1 MKLSL
6 VLAVVLL
13 AMVLLLCLDEGDA
26 AYGKHV
32 GRHSKHRKRFRSSRK
47 FTHKRRKSKHRK
59 RGKRSHGSSAS
70 THQIENKIHRLES
83 KMDRISKEHCP
94 HGQDGDAGHCMLCKD
109 TEDARQLSFEIPDL
123 DTNGDSTG
131 TGRGRLACC
140 LKGDDVNGL
149 GKCVSTTC
157 DMISSATYSGD
168 SNILYLRDVML
179 DFSSGPDDTD
189 PYMLDCDLDGCCT
202 ALDSTFPNPLTDFNI
217 ACDMYLG
224 IESGSGVQDGSGND
238 LCESDQYL
246 IRVVAGIEADGGS
259 SSGLDFDIYNSPVD
273 DGHNDDDDA

>member
-1 MKLSL
+1 
-6 VLAVVLL
+6 
-13 AMVLLLCLDEGDA
+13 MVLLLCLDEGDA

-47 FTHKRRKSKHRK
+47 FSHKRRKSRKSKHRK

-109 TEDARQLSFEIPDL
+109 TEDARQLSFEIPDI
-123 DTNGDSTG
+123 DTNGELTG

-140 LKGDDVNGL
+140 LEGDDVNGL
-149 GKCVSTTC
+149 GKCVSTAC

-189 PYMLDCDLDGCCT
+189 PYMLDCDLNGCCT
-202 ALDSTFPNPLTDFNI
+202 ADPDSASPDPLTDFNI
-217 ACDMYLG
+217 ACGVYLG
-224 IESGSGVQDGSGND
+224 VASGGDIDDGSGND
-238 LCESDQYL
+238 VCADGQYL
-246 IRVVAGIEADGGS
+246 IRVVAGVMADGGS